1 MKMSA
6 EHNVEMLVVAK
17 LNMNFYNLKTTATQ
31 SHCMT
36 DREQNRNYTILQNY
50 TYKTL
55 FTFVPIWLAWLTNIT
70 IILNKVDY
78 QNTFST
84 HTFGWVLFAIIH
96 TITNENVEPFSTKT

>member
-31 SHCMT
+31 PHWMT

-55 FTFVPIWLAWLTNIT
+55 FIFVPI
-70 IILNKVDY
+70 
-78 QNTFST
+78 
-84 HTFGWVLFAIIH
+84 
-96 TITNENVEPFSTKT
+96 